1 MKIRTRW
8 ILPLFQYCAIT
19 FITCSTI
26 PPDAVSGVTSTI
38 LDQKGISEPSDSKV
52 LIVAAISKTGGTAK
66 VAQAMADVLDARLA
80 SPRQVTGEELSD
92 YSLVGFGSGIFDQMH
107 HASIFE
113 FIKSLPELPGR
124 KVFIFSTS
132 GVSRRFTIDH
142 EIDDPHTVLRE
153 RLLAKSCEI
162 VGEYNCAGFNNN
174 SFLKLFGGMNRG
186 KPDTRDIGQAKAF
199 AEELKQYSL
208 DSGERCLASDRIGQ

>member
-8 ILPLFQYCAIT
+8 VLLLLEYCAVASIA
-19 FITCSTI
+19 CSST
-26 PPDAVSGVTSTI
+26 PPDAVSGATSAIHELT
-38 LDQKGISEPSDSKV
+38 GESDSTDSNV

-66 VAQAMADVLDARLA
+66 VAKAMSEVFDARLD
-80 SPRQVTGEELSD
+80 SPRQVSAEEFLN

-113 FIKSLPELPGR
+113 FIEGLPELLGM

-132 GVSRRFTIDH
+132 GVSRRFAIDH
-142 EIDDPHTVLRE
+142 EIDDPHTALRVS
-153 RLLAKSCEI
+153 LLAKGCEI

-174 SFLKLFGGMNRG
+174 SFLKFFGGMNRG
-186 KPDTRDIGQAKAF
+186 KPDAQDIGRAKAF
-199 AEELKQYSL
+199 AGELKQRYL
-208 DSGERCLASDRIGQ
+208 DPGSGL